1 MLEAVSAEQEAEAAA
16 AVDAAAAAE
25 AAEAL
30 AAAKEAAARALSEQA
45 AHEAAEA
52 ELAAKAAAEALASSE
67 ASAAAAKAIAAA
79 ETAAKAARTAAAV
92 VTASYASVDEMLSLA
107 DLEEAPVCGD
117 GNCGYYAC
125 LASGSESVLSHCL
138 RSAPVLA
145 PSREDYEAQQSLR
158 ERCVAWLLA
167 PEQAA
172 LLRTEKYDAA
182 AVEKQRKGKRQRGG
196 PMGVYANGAALRAMA
211 AVEKVHLVVISTF
224 TGPSGGK
231 GFKGHGRVVKGRP
244 FDRVVVYP
252 PNDGKPLRRFK
263 SWANDVVPVLLRR
276 ATGVELPV

>member
-1 MLEAVSAEQEAEAAA
+1 MPRLHTGCNGYPRQTRSAMLEAVSAEQEAEAAA
-16 AVDAAAAAE
+16 AVDAAAADE

-92 VTASYASVDEMLSLA
+92 ATASYASVDEMLSLA

-172 LLRTEKYDAA
+172 MLRTEKYDAA
-182 AVEKQRKGKRQRGG
+182 AVEKQRKGKRQAARWVYTPTPQRCGASRHGGGGEGSSRGDQYLHWPEWWQRVQRSWPCG
-196 PMGVYANGAALRAMA
+196 Q
-211 AVEKVHLVVISTF
+211 
-224 TGPSGGK
+224 GPSV
-231 GFKGHGRVVKGRP
+231 R
-244 FDRVVVYP
+244 
-252 PNDGKPLRRFK
+252 
-263 SWANDVVPVLLRR
+263 
-276 ATGVELPV
+276 